1 MNRSDR
7 PCSPSPATPSGHGIS
22 ISGSVLPRPES
33 PNGATRRVTGVWFG
47 SAAVHPGAMLAGQYG
62 ELRMET
68 DGTYRYRTTLDMSGL
83 AAGIGGSGSIEEAFT
98 LNLSDSAGSSCVA
111 RLTVALQ
118 ASACGLELVPS
129 FSVESTVT
137 ERYCLTA
144 QNGLALLCMET
155 GEHFEMC
162 RLDTP
167 LSAVA
172 RSHNREFFGVGGQ
185 HLLRIDPINGNT
197 IWIGILAQPR
207 RIVALDAAPDGLLYG
222 IDVQGDLYR
231 VQPGNGSTTLLV
243 RLGLPSLS
251 RGAVAHVDNHL
262 LWTAADNRLHDYDL
276 NTGEHTTALAAL
288 QPMAPVTLH
297 ERVLA
302 MMPAMDGGLFMAT
315 AEGVVRIDPA
325 TGGWRDTGLKGRL
338 HELMGTSAPSGPVWG
353 GREPGQPVANDY
365 PSDWGSCWPV
375 LQPH

>member
-7 PCSPSPATPSGHGIS
+7 SSSANPADPPDSGLS
-22 ISGSVLPRPES
+22 ISGSVLHRSES
-33 PNGATRRVTGVWFG
+33 PAGSTRRVTGVWFG
-47 SAAVHPGAMLAGQYG
+47 PTAAHPGALLAGQHG
-62 ELRMET
+62 ELRMEV
-68 DGTYRYRTTLDMSGL
+68 DGTYRYRTTLSQAVL
-83 AAGIGGSGSIEEAFT
+83 EAGGGCCGSIAESFT

-111 RLTVALQ
+111 QLNLAIR
-118 ASACGLELVPS
+118 ASARGLELVPS
-129 FSVESTVT
+129 FKVLSTVT

-207 RIVALDAAPDGLLYG
+207 RIAALDAAPDGMLYG

-231 VQPGNGSTTLLV
+231 IQPSNGSTGLLV

-251 RGAVAHVDNHL
+251 RGAIAHVDNRL
-262 LWTAADNRLHDYDL
+262 LWTAADNRLHAYDL
-276 NTGEHTTALAAL
+276 ATGEHSIALAEL

-302 MMPAMDGGLFMAT
+302 MMPSMDGGLFLAT
-315 AEGVVRIDPA
+315 AEGVVGINLA
-325 TGGWRDTGLKGRL
+325 TGGWRATGMRGRL
-338 HELMGTSAPSGPVWG
+338 DELMGTSVPSGPVWG
-353 GREPGQPVANDY
+353 GREPGQPMANDQ
-365 PSDWGSCWPV
+365 PSDWGGLWPV